1 MCLDNGSMVNTYLA
15 DNGVFKANHF
25 VQHICENNQRI
36 CYCGVNENHESSVAE
51 LSICMVSEMYYAMM
65 LHPSLLWKNIIG
77 SKLWPMVT
85 SYSTYIFNH
94 NPNVEDIAPD
104 DLFTGTKP
112 PRQNIKY
119 IYVWDCPV
127 YV

>member
-1 MCLDNGSMVNTYLA
+1 MSGYIHIEHQIKFSGSETIGSKQNHEKMCLDNGSMVNTYLA

-77 SKLWPMVT
+77 SKLWPMAT
-85 SYSTYIFNH
+85 SYSTYIYNH
-94 NPNVEDIAPD
+94 MPNA
-104 DLFTGTKP
+104 
-112 PRQNIKY
+112 
-119 IYVWDCPV
+119 
-127 YV
+127 